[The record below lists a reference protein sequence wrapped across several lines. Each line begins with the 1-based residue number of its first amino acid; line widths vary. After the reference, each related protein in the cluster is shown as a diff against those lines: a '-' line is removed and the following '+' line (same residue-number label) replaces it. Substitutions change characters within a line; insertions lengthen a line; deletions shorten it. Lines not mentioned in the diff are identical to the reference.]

1 MKVEEIRQ
9 RMRVTGNAS
18 IYALGCRESR
28 LTIYA
33 QQVRALNLAWALTEL
48 QQIDSDKRVVIV
60 GAGAAG
66 LTAALGFGC
75 KGARVDI
82 VERNEVI
89 LPRFRGNTQRY
100 LHPHAYD
107 WPNSGA
113 TELEAGLPFMN
124 WTAGLASD
132 VTAQLAR
139 AWTVERTRCDSIQLY
154 LGTTAKRIDPDRKVV
169 ICDGADPI
177 SLDYDILVFAVGGG
191 TEHSQFGTPTYWDN
205 DSLAQIYNSSPTSV
219 LVSGNGDG
227 ALVDVIRAALIDFD
241 HARLMT
247 QVLSSPA
254 AHALQAQV
262 SQIEKYASS
271 DNAFNLDDA
280 YARLDLSEV
289 LQFVRGRI
297 RKQRKVIL
305 NVADEHLYRSD
316 TMALNRVLVECLRRS
331 GLELW
336 PGRVKSAVHTSR
348 GILVTLEDGAER
360 LFDSAVFRHGPAND
374 LKAEFPELSEENS
387 NLKSDDRARL
397 PQWQEEFFSTCLAN
411 KRTSTELLRYDVVE
425 LDEGF
430 GLTSRAWSMNELG
443 AVVGWTELPRS
454 TDHAAFVWSGSGLPP
469 ELFSVP
475 GVEKTAATDINVHGD
490 YVVSTGGGG
499 SQAWLVS
506 HGELTVLNGVGP
518 RAMPYS
524 INDHGQVVGWCDGD
538 GQNQPC
544 IWHDGRP
551 ELLEN
556 RGHGGVAL
564 QINNAGTIVG
574 QIRIVANGASAAARW
589 CDGQLELFCPPPP
602 YTSAGAFRI
611 NNHGLVV
618 GYLMKPGPSD
628 FFLWPPDGQPLII
641 DQGEAYGVND
651 SGWVAGR
658 AGVQGAFL
666 YHNGKMFWLDE
677 MVNDGWQIVWPFCL
691 IDDLRMVGVGRR
703 FGVERAI
710 LLVPRRKTYSNPT

>member
-1 MKVEEIRQ
+1 MKAEEILE
-9 RMRVTGNAS
+9 RMQVTGNAHT
-18 IYALGCRESR
+18 YALGCRESR
-28 LTIYA
+28 VTIYA
-33 QQVRALNLAWALTEL
+33 QQVRALNLVWALTEL
-48 QQIDSDKRVVIV
+48 HQIDSDTRVVIV

-75 KGARVDI
+75 KGAGVYI

-113 TELEAGLPFMN
+113 TELAAGLPLMN
-124 WTAGLASD
+124 WTAGLASG

-154 LGTTAKRIDPDRKVV
+154 LGTTAKKIDVDRKVV
-169 ICDGADPI
+169 ICDGAAPL
-177 SLDYDILVFAVGGG
+177 SLAYDILVFAVGVG

-205 DSLAQIYNSSPTSV
+205 DSLAQLYNSAPTSV

-254 AHALQAQV
+254 AYALQEQV
-262 SQIEKYASS
+262 SQIEKHASS

-280 YARLDLSEV
+280 YAGLDLSEV

-297 RKQRKVIL
+297 RTQRKVIL
-305 NVADEHLYRSD
+305 NVAEEHLFRRD

-336 PGRVKSAVHTSR
+336 PGRVKSAVRNDR
-348 GILVTLEDGAER
+348 GIVVTLSEGAER
-360 LFDSAVFRHGPAND
+360 LFDLAVFRHGPAND
-374 LKAEFPELSEENS
+374 LKAEFPAFREGNH
-387 NLKSDDRARL
+387 NRKSDDPARVPHWPENYFAA
-397 PQWQEEFFSTCLAN
+397 PQSRKSLEIEPN
-411 KRTSTELLRYDVVE
+411 GYDVVE

-490 YVVSTGGGG
+490 YLVSTGGGG

-506 HGELTVLNGVGP
+506 RGQLTVLNGVGP

-524 INDHGQVVGWCDGD
+524 INDTGQVVGWCDAD
-538 GQNQPC
+538 GQCQPC
-544 IWHDGRP
+544 IWHDGHP

-556 RGHGGVAL
+556 RGYGGVAL

-574 QIRIVANGASAAARW
+574 EIRIVPNGASAAARW
-589 CDGQLELFCPPPP
+589 CNGRLELFCPPQP
-602 YTSAGAFRI
+602 YTSARAFRV
-611 NNHGLVV
+611 NNDGLVV
-618 GYLMKPGPSD
+618 GYLMKAGFSD
-628 FFLWPPDGQPLII
+628 FFIWPPDAQPAII

-651 SGWVAGR
+651 SGWIAGR

-666 YHNGKMFWLDE
+666 YNNGKMFWLDQ

-691 IDDLRMVGVGRR
+691 INDLRMVGVGRR

-710 LLVPRRKTYSNPT
+710 LLVPRRTTHPNPR